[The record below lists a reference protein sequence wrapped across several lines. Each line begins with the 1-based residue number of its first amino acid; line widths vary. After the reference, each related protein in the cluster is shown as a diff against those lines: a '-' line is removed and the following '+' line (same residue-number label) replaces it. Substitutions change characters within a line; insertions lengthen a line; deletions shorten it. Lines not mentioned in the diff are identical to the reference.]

1 MWLEAA
7 PDASLPNSR
16 LKSAPFTV
24 ALQRRL
30 GLYLSAA
37 KAAND
42 DLAAAGQEPDW
53 LGDTACNSGEHS
65 TRHHATNRAWRD
77 ALAAVATG
85 TVLLGDK
92 QEAHKYKQYNE
103 GHVSDI
109 VQVGASAWGTDWIG
123 ETKVPSS
130 LTAHAPEPGCQA
142 MGHMIGLGS
151 TEEGLHRTILGCRV
165 RGTPR
170 EGTFDHTTGK
180 GHVPFHKGDYYD
192 ARHVKR
198 NQVVPLIVEA
208 LGGIGR
214 RGARCL
220 RFLARRAKDRKRGR
234 DGTRYS
240 RFHPS
245 NFLAH
250 HLARIVTAAV
260 YSDAEHIVDGIV
272 GLKQR
277 AHDLART
284 GDPDDPAA

>member
-1 MWLEAA
+1 
-7 PDASLPNSR
+7 
-16 LKSAPFTV
+16 
-24 ALQRRL
+24 
-30 GLYLSAA
+30 
-37 KAAND
+37 
-42 DLAAAGQEPDW
+42 
-53 LGDTACNSGEHS
+53 
-65 TRHHATNRAWRD
+65 
-77 ALAAVATG
+77 
-85 TVLLGDK
+85 
-92 QEAHKYKQYNE
+92 
-103 GHVSDI
+103 
-109 VQVGASAWGTDWIG
+109 
-123 ETKVPSS
+123 
-130 LTAHAPEPGCQA
+130 
-142 MGHMIGLGS
+142 MGHLVGLGS
-151 TEEGLHRTILGCRV
+151 TEEGLHRMILGCRV

-260 YSDAEHIVDGIV
+260 YSDAEHVVDGIV